1 MFNQILIGT
10 LLIISTIVIQVI
22 IISIAITLLPK
33 FGKWLAQPPFLI
45 KNIIAI
51 VGIVLW
57 LVFGISICAWLW
69 AGTFMYVELFDSLEA
84 ALYFSTVTFT
94 TLGYGDITLNESWR
108 LLGSLAAV
116 DGLIIF
122 GLNTAF
128 LIEFASRLRT
138 AQESSS
144 TEN

>member
-1 MFNQILIGT
+1 MLNQILIGT
-10 LLIISTIVIQVI
+10 LLIASTIIIQVVL
-22 IISIAITLLPK
+22 ISIAIASLPK
-33 FGKWLAQPPFLI
+33 FGEWLARPPFLI
-45 KNIIAI
+45 KNVVAI
-51 VGIVLW
+51 VAIVLW
-57 LVFGISICAWLW
+57 LVFGLSICAWLW
-69 AGTFMYVELFDSLEA
+69 AATLMYVELFDSLEA

-128 LIEFASRLRT
+128 LIEFASRLRA
-138 AQESSS
+138 AQEANS